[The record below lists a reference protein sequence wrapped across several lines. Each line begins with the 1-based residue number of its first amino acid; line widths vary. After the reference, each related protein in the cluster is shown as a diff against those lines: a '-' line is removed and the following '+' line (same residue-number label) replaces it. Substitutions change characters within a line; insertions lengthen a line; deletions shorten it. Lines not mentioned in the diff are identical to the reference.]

1 MTKKNDYTVIG
12 IYADTQEPWMEHV
25 KNASDPKEA
34 AIQAIN
40 KLSDRSGADPDDMY
54 VLEVI
59 EGIHSGTLN
68 NDNALNLDGLRRH
81 TL

>member
-1 MTKKNDYTVIG
+1 MNNYTVIG
-12 IYADTQEPWMEHV
+12 IYADTQEPWMEHI
-25 KNASDPKEA
+25 KDMPDPKEA

-54 VLEVI
+54 VIEVI
-59 EGIHSGTLN
+59 KGIHTGALGN
-68 NDNALNLDGLRRH
+68 NNALNLDGLKEH